1 MVGVPYERRATNH
14 HTVAR
19 SSTTAGAT
27 DAWFIVSTVTGDDWG
42 RTQNGR
48 VPHRERLWTA
58 ALPNRTLRLTAGWT
72 HRVDPGDGPVRV
84 SVRP

>member
-1 MVGVPYERRATNH
+1 M
-14 HTVAR
+14 
-19 SSTTAGAT
+19 
-27 DAWFIVSTVTGDDWG
+27 STVTGDDWG

-58 ALPNRTLRLTAGWT
+58 ALPNRTLRLTARWT
-72 HRVDPGDGPVRV
+72 HRVDPGDGPVHV